1 MVSYFMHLT
10 GRNGRQLCRPGKG
23 SLAAVA
29 FHFHSVC
36 IGATGSLRQ
45 FLALAMLFQV
55 FMTQRPWAREGI
67 GTAQS
72 SIATNRSPSPIV
84 IDSKATNQPVDLGSR
99 QPLDDKIKIGVGDKL
114 VFRILEDQDE
124 ARAMAVNDSGDI
136 DVPYI
141 GRVVAKDRT
150 CMELAAFI
158 KGKLEEE
165 FYHQATVVLSLEQF
179 NRTRGK
185 IYLSGY
191 VRVPGAMDIPSDEVF
206 TLSKAILRAGGF
218 NEFAEKKK
226 VKLMRKSDTNAASAG
241 IVVDVGAIIE
251 EGNSEKDLVLQP
263 GDLIFVPNRL
273 FKF

>member
-1 MVSYFMHLT
+1 MLLIE
-10 GRNGRQLCRPGKG
+10 RNVGQSGLPGSP
-23 SLAAVA
+23 SLANALFRFVSDYLGKLVFVLPRVASAAVFA
-29 FHFHSVC
+29 
-36 IGATGSLRQ
+36 
-45 FLALAMLFQV
+45 ALFAALIPHYSR
-55 FMTQRPWAREGI
+55 TQDNGVP
-67 GTAQS
+67 AQS
-72 SIATNRSPSPIV
+72 NAATNRSPLA
-84 IDSKATNQPVDLGSR
+84 IDSRTTNQPVDLGSR
-99 QPLDDKIKIGVGDKL
+99 QPLDDKIKIGIGDKL
-114 VFRILEDQDE
+114 VFRIIEDQEE

-141 GRVVAKDRT
+141 GRVVAKDKT
-150 CMELAAFI
+150 CMELASFI

-179 NRTRGK
+179 NRSRGK

-191 VRVPGAMDIPSDEVF
+191 VRAPGAMDIPSDEVF

-226 VKLMRKSDTNAASAG
+226 VKLMRKGETNSAAAG